1 MVFSLVVLLVA
12 LAVGF
17 AVGGDLG
24 RLGDLVLRRGTLI
37 VAAVLLQLGGALLGG
52 PAYPVGLAV
61 SALLVAG
68 FLVLNRGVRGTGLL
82 ALGLLSNALVVGLNG
97 AMPVSSEASG
107 RAGIATQDIVSGADP
122 RHELA
127 DPATRL
133 DVLGDIIPVLMPWR
147 PEVVSVGDVLVAAG
161 LAQLVVVGMTR
172 RRPVSRPQP

>member
-1 MVFSLVVLLVA
+1 MVWLVSPCA
-12 LAVGF
+12 AQCNGAF
-17 AVGGDLG
+17 IG
-24 RLGDLVLRRGTLI
+24 RLQF
-37 VAAVLLQLGGALLGG
+37 LL
-52 PAYPVGLAV
+52 
-61 SALLVAG
+61 
-68 FLVLNRGVRGTGLL
+68 
-82 ALGLLSNALVVGLNG
+82 
-97 AMPVSSEASG
+97 ASG